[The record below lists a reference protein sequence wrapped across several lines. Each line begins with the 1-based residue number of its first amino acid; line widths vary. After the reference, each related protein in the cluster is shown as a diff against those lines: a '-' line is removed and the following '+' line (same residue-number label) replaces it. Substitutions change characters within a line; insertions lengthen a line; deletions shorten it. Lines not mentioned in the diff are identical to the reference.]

1 LTLIPPSASAVSSL
15 TTCAPGTV
23 FTGASFTGLTVSATV
38 STSVT
43 ALPSV
48 LVTVSVSGPL

>member
-1 LTLIPPSASAVSSL
+1 MKSVNPWM
-15 TTCAPGTV
+15 TV
-23 FTGASFTGLTVSATV
+23 EPVFIARLGASFTGFTVIATV